1 MIIGIVAVAR
11 NGAIG
16 RDNKLPWH
24 YSADLKF
31 FKRTTMGNAVVMG
44 SRTWE
49 SIGRPLPDR
58 LNIVLSRTGD
68 IELPPEVRLIRSKG
82 ELLELAARLDADVF
96 VIGGASVFSSLKDVI
111 EKWIVT
117 YIPENVDDADT
128 FLPDGLFDGFEKVE
142 QLDLADG
149 LVVSVLERQRAKE

>member
-49 SIGRPLPDR
+49 SIGRALPDR
-58 LNIVLSRTGD
+58 LNIVLSRSGD
-68 IELPPEVRLIRSKG
+68 VTLPPDVRLIRTKA
-82 ELLELAARLDADVF
+82 ELVELAGELDADVF

-111 EKWIVT
+111 EKWLVT

-128 FLPDGLFDGFEKVE
+128 FLPDGLFDGFIETDE
-142 QLDLADG
+142 LDLGNDL
-149 LVVSVLERQRAKE
+149 LVRVLERKDT

>member
-68 IELPPEVRLIRSKG
+68 IELPPEVKLIRSKE
-82 ELLELAARLDADVF
+82 ELVELAGRINSDVF
-96 VIGGASVFSSLKDVI
+96 VIGGASVFSSLNDVI
-111 EKWIVT
+111 ERWLVT

-128 FLPDGLFDGFEKVE
+128 FLPDGLFDEFAVTDE
-142 QLDLADG
+142 LDLGEG
-149 LVVSVLERQRAKE
+149 LVVRVLDRTS

>member
-16 RDNKLPWH
+16 KDNKLPWH

-49 SIGRPLPDR
+49 SIKRPLPDR
-58 LNIVLSRTGD
+58 LNIVLSRSGD
-68 IELPPEVRLIRSKG
+68 VTLPPEVRLIRSRE
-82 ELLELAARLDADVF
+82 ELIELADELRSDVF

-111 EKWIVT
+111 EKWLVT

-128 FLPDGLFDGFEKVE
+128 FLPDGLFDGFTVTDE
-142 QLDLADG
+142 LDLGDDL
-149 LVVSVLERQRAKE
+149 LVRVFERQNRAS

>member
-44 SRTWE
+44 SRTWQ
-49 SIGRPLPDR
+49 SIGRPLPER
-58 LNIVLSRTGD
+58 LNVVLSRTGD
-68 IELPPEVRLIRSKG
+68 VTLPPEVKLIRSKE
-82 ELLELAARLDADVF
+82 ELVELANEIDSDVF
-96 VIGGASVFSSLKDVI
+96 VIGGASVFSSLRDVI

-117 YIPENVDDADT
+117 YIPENIDDADT
-128 FLPDGLFDGFEKVE
+128 FLPDDLFDGFTPGDEF
-142 QLDLADG
+142 DLGDG
-149 LVVSVLERQRAKE
+149 LVVRVFERDQ

>member
-68 IELPPEVRLIRSKG
+68 IELPPEVRLIRSKD
-82 ELLELAARLDADVF
+82 ELMELAVLLDADVF

-128 FLPDGLFDGFEKVE
+128 FLPDGLFDGFAATDELELGDDV
-142 QLDLADG
+142 
-149 LVVSVLERQRAKE
+149 LVRVLERTV

>member
-58 LNIVLSRTGD
+58 MNIVLSRSGGVT
-68 IELPPEVRLIRSKG
+68 LPPEVRLIRSTEELVELSG
-82 ELLELAARLDADVF
+82 ELNADVF
-96 VIGGASVFSSLKDVI
+96 VIGGASVFSSLKSII

-117 YIPENVDDADT
+117 YIPETIEDADV
-128 FLPDGLFDGFEKVE
+128 FLPEGLFDGFTATDELE
-142 QLDLADG
+142 LGDG
-149 LVVSVLERQRAKE
+149 LVVSVLERPKP